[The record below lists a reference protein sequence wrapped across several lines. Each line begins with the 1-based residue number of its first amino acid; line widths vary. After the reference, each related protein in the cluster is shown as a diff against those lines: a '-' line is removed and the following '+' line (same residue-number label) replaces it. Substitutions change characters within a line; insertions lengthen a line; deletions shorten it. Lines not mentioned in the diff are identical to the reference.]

1 MVSENNVD
9 AWQRAA
15 FFEEAGET
23 YKRVIAVCL
32 RPLEQ
37 LASRLGEDLVNSAG
51 KPTNLSKQLS
61 SPTDVKHIEE
71 LDNFQVHVQFYYL

>member
-9 AWQRAA
+9 TWRCAA
-15 FFEEAGET
+15 FFEETGET

-37 LASRLGEDLVNSAG
+37 LASRLGEDLGNSAD
-51 KPTNLSKQLS
+51 KPTNQLS
-61 SPTDVKHIEE
+61 SQTDVKHIEE
-71 LDNFQVHVQFYYL
+71 LDNFQVHV